1 MANDQQKNRQQ
12 LIEVRNARLATA
24 EAAIKNSAM
33 TLAAHNVDPDK
44 FGMVIREAL
53 LANPD
58 IVKAEERSFARAIR
72 KCCRDGI
79 IPDGD
84 RGALVIFAGEAVAMP
99 MVQGILQMA
108 SEDLNAEIRS
118 GVVHEG
124 DMIRV
129 IEGVGVDPQIR
140 IESEGTEIFLS
151 RKGENVIGAWCWIK
165 LPFEKTARLVLFSQ
179 DEIRRAR
186 AASKAQSGPWKTWPE
201 RMAEKACV
209 KSAIWRLRYL
219 AHVQNQGSRLL
230 RVVEDDNQAEYGT
243 AHVDDVLYGD
253 GATVIE
259 GEVVEVEDR
268 NPPAEEVKDP
278 AKPRQRRRQAAPA
291 GDQPAAGSAGRA
303 ATAGKADTALDP
315 AKNPPAD
322 AMPDIPDGMRRAP
335 QETSAASLAATLDE
349 AEDRQEAEGRPAEH
363 GDPDGS
369 GEDGFLP
376 LGDPGSAF
384 ADDPTH
390 L

>member
-1 MANDQQKNRQQ
+1 MANDQQMNRQQ

-53 LANPD
+53 LANPE

-108 SEDLNAEIRS
+108 SEDLKAEIRS

-186 AASKAQSGPWKTWPE
+186 AASRAQNGPWKTWPE

-230 RVVEDDNQAEYGT
+230 RVVEDDNRAEYGT

-268 NPPAEEVKDP
+268 NPPAEKDP
-278 AKPRQRRRQAAPA
+278 EKPRQRRRQAAPA

-322 AMPDIPDGMRRAP
+322 AMPDIPEDMRREP
-335 QETSAASLAATLDE
+335 P
-349 AEDRQEAEGRPAEH
+349 GRPATGGGPDGPAAAEPLEPAA
-363 GDPDGS
+363 GDYPDPPDGPDGS